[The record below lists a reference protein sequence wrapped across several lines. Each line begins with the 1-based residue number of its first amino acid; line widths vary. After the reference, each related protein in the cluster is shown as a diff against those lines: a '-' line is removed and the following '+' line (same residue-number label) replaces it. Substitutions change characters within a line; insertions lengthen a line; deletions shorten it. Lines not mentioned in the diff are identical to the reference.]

1 MIHRDSPG
9 SIGFQGN
16 TEEET
21 VVTKAQKEKK
31 EKEKKEKG
39 EGVLEWIEKP
49 PGTSIGFKL
58 CKVLAE
64 IHSIP
69 KEGFN
74 AHFQYKYVTED
85 TLTERIRPLLAKHG
99 LCLVFGSK
107 ILPSPGPNRTQVAC
121 TFHLLDVDG
130 NELITEVVG
139 EGKDGNHQDKALY
152 KAYTGAT
159 KYFLYKT
166 FLVTTG
172 DDPEVDGRETI
183 DQAPD
188 EMDQGQR
195 DELSMYRKMEDKS
208 PGLFS
213 EQLAKLIVRTLDE
226 AEKDGTRTASKG
238 TAKRLIDE
246 AGKQLKESQA
256 KGKKEEE
263 PPVELADPGEEPPA
277 EQHPR
282 DVPL

>member
-1 MIHRDSPG
+1 VAKREGPKGKIPEG
-9 SIGFQGN
+9 
-16 TEEET
+16 
-21 VVTKAQKEKK
+21 AKEKK
-31 EKEKKEKG
+31 KKE
-39 EGVLEWIEKP
+39 EGLVLDWIEKLP
-49 PGTSIGFKL
+49 ETSIGFKL

-74 AHFQYKYVTED
+74 PHFNYKYVTED

-107 ILPSPGPNRTQVAC
+107 ILPPPGEHRTQVAC

-139 EGKDGNHQDKALY
+139 EGKDTKHQDKALY

-159 KYFLYKT
+159 KYWLYKT

-172 DDPEVDGRETI
+172 DDPEVDGKETI
-183 DQAPD
+183 DEPKE
-188 EMDQGQR
+188 EMTKGQQ
-195 DELSMYRKMEDKS
+195 DELVMYRKMEGKD
-208 PGLFS
+208 PGTFTD
-213 EQLAKLIVRTLDE
+213 QLTKLISRTIDE
-226 AEKDGTRTASKG
+226 AYDEKTFTASPG

-246 AGKQLKESQA
+246 ARKQLKAKKQKTNGEGKEVEQA
-256 KGKKEEE
+256 PEDFE
-263 PPVELADPGEEPPA
+263 PPEGEE
-277 EQHPR
+277 
-282 DVPL
+282 VPL